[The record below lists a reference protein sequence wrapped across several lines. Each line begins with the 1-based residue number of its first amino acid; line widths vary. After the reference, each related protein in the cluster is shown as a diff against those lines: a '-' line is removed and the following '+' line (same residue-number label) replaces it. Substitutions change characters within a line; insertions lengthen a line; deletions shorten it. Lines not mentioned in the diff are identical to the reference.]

1 MNSTSWLSVLG
12 LIAGASEIAV
22 SKNIYPE
29 YASVIFGISLLGM
42 GIMAKGIE
50 KQ

>member
-1 MNSTSWLSVLG
+1 MNSTSWLSILG

-22 SKNIYPE
+22 SRNIQPE
-29 YASVIFGISLLGM
+29 IASFVFGASLLGM
-42 GIMAKGIE
+42 GVLSKGIE

>member
-12 LIAGASEIAV
+12 LIAGVSEIAV

-29 YASVIFGISLLGM
+29 YASVVFGASLLGM

-50 KQ
+50 K